1 MPVPIRQAAA
11 LPIRDGLV
19 CMVTSRN
26 GRRWVIPKGQIDPGH
41 TSAEAALI
49 EAWEE
54 AGLTGVLDGEPVGSY
69 HYEKYGVDHHVMV
82 YVMRVT
88 QQSDD
93 YPERD
98 QRQREWVNEEVT
110 LSRIHEPGLQAIVRE
125 VFRIDRSLEELAF
138 DS

>member
-26 GRRWVIPKGQIDPGH
+26 GRRWVIPKGQIDPGY